1 MLPQGLKLSVGH
13 VKMRYVT
20 DIEMRAAQASEYDAV
35 QAVFGAAMMFEV
47 TPDDLGRQLFEPE
60 RALVATDGDEII
72 GTTRA
77 LTRDLSVPGGVV
89 PAAHVTGVGV
99 KSTHRRRGVMS
110 GLIGQQLREV
120 PEAIAVLW
128 ASEPAIYG
136 RFGYAAAAWGTSYEV
151 DLHRVGPP
159 IGPIRPGELGE
170 LTKDEALKELPRIL
184 GEMQQLRAGVSDRSE
199 LRWQKHLEDKP
210 DDRGGRT
217 ALRIVAHRDETGT
230 VDGYALWRGKMVW
243 SATGPAYEVNVEEL
257 VAPTPTAY
265 RVLWQHLLT
274 MDLSAKL
281 GYGYGAVDEPLLQL
295 VSTPTALDR
304 RVSES
309 LWLRITDVQRALQER
324 QYAVPVDVVLE
335 VTDDLIEKN
344 AGRFR
349 LTASDSGVTCEPTDS
364 PADLTLS
371 TTELSGAYLGGRAL
385 AEFAATGRVTEHT
398 AGALN
403 QATAAFRSPLAP
415 VSLEV
420 F

>member
-1 MLPQGLKLSVGH
+1 MS
-13 VKMRYVT
+13 
-20 DIEMRAAQASEYDAV
+20 DIEVRTAQADEYDAL
-35 QAVFGAAMMFEV
+35 QGVFGAAMMFEAS
-47 TPDDLGRQLFEPE
+47 PNELGQQLFEPE
-60 RALVATDGDEII
+60 RALVATDGAEII

-99 KSTHRRRGVMS
+99 MATYRRRGVMS
-110 GLIGQQLREV
+110 GLIGRQLREV

-136 RFGYAAAAWGTSYEV
+136 RFGYGAAAWGTAYEV

-159 IGPIRPGELGE
+159 TGPIRPGELGE
-170 LTKDEALKELPRIL
+170 LTADDALKELP
-184 GEMQQLRAGVSDRSE
+184 QLLLRLQEQRAGVSGRSE

-217 ALRIVAHRDETGT
+217 ALRILVHRDEAGS

-243 SATGPAYEVNVEEL
+243 NPTGPAYEVLVEEL
-257 VAPTPTAY
+257 VAPAPTAY

-281 GYGYGAVDEPLLQL
+281 SYGYAAIDEPLVQL

-309 LWLRITDVQRALQER
+309 LWLRITDVQRALEQR
-324 QYAVPVDVVLE
+324 RYAVPLDVVLD
-335 VTDDLIEKN
+335 VTDDLIAAN
-344 AGRFR
+344 TGRFR
-349 LTASDSGVTCEPTDS
+349 LTADGSSVTCSRTED
-364 PADLTLS
+364 PADLS
-371 TTELSGAYLGGRAL
+371 VSIRELGATYLGGRPL
-385 AEFAATGRVTEHT
+385 AEFATTGRVTEHT
-398 AGALN
+398 PGTLD
-403 QATAAFRSPLAP
+403 QATAALRCPLAP